1 MSSSRKT
8 GRHVERCTFCEKP
21 RHQIASLI
29 AGPPG
34 VYICNECIEI
44 CNSILQEET
53 RRNPDSSLA
62 RPTGRGD
69 LTGSGAS
76 GSSDRLP
83 TPIELALLLDEY
95 VVGQGHAKKVLSV
108 AVYNHYN
115 RLRQAGTDGLNEEVE
130 IEKSNVLL
138 VGPTGSGKTLLARTL
153 ARTLDVPFA
162 MADATTLTEAGYV
175 GEDVENILL
184 KLLQAAD
191 FDVESAQQG
200 IIYIDE
206 IDKIGRTTGNV
217 SITRDVSGEGVQ
229 QALLKI
235 LEGTVAS
242 VPPQG
247 GRKHPEQSYIQID
260 TANILFL
267 CGGTFSGVEE
277 FIAKRIGQDV
287 IGFAREGS
295 AQAAGKIARTRPG
308 VPGDVEGPLPALG
321 TPESRDAYVE
331 YLIPKDLMEFGLIPE
346 FIGRLPVLATLDTL
360 GRPELVRIL
369 TEPKNALVR
378 QFQKLFEMSGKTL
391 VVEDSAL
398 NAIAD
403 MAIARETGVRALRAI
418 LEDLLLDLLYEL
430 PCRKDCDEFV
440 IDDDVV
446 RGKRRLAKGLT
457 ADDLEPEPVKEA
469 PTSIPHTT
477 EEENPGEERES
488 A

>member
-8 GRHVERCTFCEKP
+8 GRQIERCTFCEKP
-21 RHQIASLI
+21 RHQVASLI

-44 CNSILQEET
+44 CNSILQEEQ
-53 RRNPDSSLA
+53 RRHPDGQLA
-62 RPTGRGD
+62 RRGTGPAPT
-69 LTGSGAS
+69 T
-76 GSSDRLP
+76 SSTDRLP
-83 TPIELALLLDEY
+83 TPIELARRLDEY
-95 VVGQGHAKKVLSV
+95 VVGQQRAKKVLSV

-115 RLRQAGTDGLNEEVE
+115 RLRQLGSTDVEEGDGSELGSVE

-153 ARTLDVPFA
+153 ARMLDVPFA

-191 FDVESAQQG
+191 FDVERAQQG

-235 LEGTVAS
+235 LEGTTAS

-260 TANILFL
+260 TANILFI
-267 CGGTFSGVEE
+267 CGGTFSGIEE

-287 IGFAREGS
+287 IGFGRDTRLEGQHKSGTGATVPPLGEPGARDE
-295 AQAAGKIARTRPG
+295 
-308 VPGDVEGPLPALG
+308 
-321 TPESRDAYVE
+321 YVRH
-331 YLIPKDLMEFGLIPE
+331 LVPKDLMEFGLIPE
-346 FIGRLPVLATLDTL
+346 FIGRLPVIATLETL
-360 GRPELVRIL
+360 GRTELVRIL

-378 QFQKLFEMSGKTL
+378 QFRRLFELSGKTL
-391 VVEDSAL
+391 EFTDEALYVVADT
-398 NAIAD
+398 AIE
-403 MAIARETGVRALRAI
+403 RETGVRALRSI
-418 LEDLLLDLLYEL
+418 LEDILLDLLYEL
-430 PCRKDCDEFV
+430 PCRTDEETFV
-440 IDDDVV
+440 VDAEVA
-446 RGKRRLAKGLT
+446 RGERSLAHGLT
-457 ADDLEPEPVKEA
+457 ADDIAPILEEEPE
-469 PTSIPHTT
+469 IPHALL
-477 EEENPGEERES
+477 EDDEDPADEEERES

>member
-1 MSSSRKT
+1 
-8 GRHVERCTFCEKP
+8 
-21 RHQIASLI
+21 
-29 AGPPG
+29 
-34 VYICNECIEI
+34 
-44 CNSILQEET
+44 
-53 RRNPDSSLA
+53 
-62 RPTGRGD
+62 
-69 LTGSGAS
+69 
-76 GSSDRLP
+76 
-83 TPIELALLLDEY
+83 
-95 VVGQGHAKKVLSV
+95 
-108 AVYNHYN
+108 
-115 RLRQAGTDGLNEEVE
+115 
-130 IEKSNVLL
+130 
-138 VGPTGSGKTLLARTL
+138 
-153 ARTLDVPFA
+153 
-162 MADATTLTEAGYV
+162 
-175 GEDVENILL
+175 
-184 KLLQAAD
+184 
-191 FDVESAQQG
+191 
-200 IIYIDE
+200 
-206 IDKIGRTTGNV
+206 
-217 SITRDVSGEGVQ
+217 
-229 QALLKI
+229 
-235 LEGTVAS
+235 
-242 VPPQG
+242 
-247 GRKHPEQSYIQID
+247 
-260 TANILFL
+260 
-267 CGGTFSGVEE
+267 
-277 FIAKRIGQDV
+277 
-287 IGFAREGS
+287 
-295 AQAAGKIARTRPG
+295 
-308 VPGDVEGPLPALG
+308 
-321 TPESRDAYVE
+321 VE